1 MIEDNLT
8 AVCFQSA
15 ACSFLI
21 KVFFFI
27 VCCNFFYCLILM
39 LFVSLYAAVL
49 LGRREQN
56 ETFLVT

>member
-21 KVFFFI
+21 KVFFI
-27 VCCNFFYCLILM
+27 VCCNFLYCLILM

-49 LGRREQN
+49 LGRREPN